1 MELYPS
7 DLSELLANYHLT
19 TMEVKMNFK
28 RLLTHC
34 LIALFVLALYGCSNG
49 VENVALSSD
58 GVEIS
63 FLNQGKG
70 NPAILFVH
78 GWANNNTIW
87 EYQVAH
93 FSEKYKVVAVDLPG
107 FGASGTNRSEW
118 TMSSYGKDITEV
130 IKKLRL
136 KEVILVGFSMGA
148 PVVVEAAVMN
158 PDVVKGLVIVNDM
171 HNVNMEYTPEI
182 IAYMEEMMM
191 DVVKNPAV
199 EKLGYFFRTNVD
211 ENYQKVLAMIADSPM
226 IGWEESLQALFQWI
240 NEDCKVLLPKVK
252 APIVAV
258 NSGQEPTDV
267 DAFKAY
273 VPTFKAKIIPDVG
286 HVVMWDATDEFN
298 RLLEETIQEFLME

>member
-1 MELYPS
+1 
-7 DLSELLANYHLT
+7 
-19 TMEVKMNFK
+19 MNLK
-28 RLLTHC
+28 RLLTYC
-34 LIALFVLALYGCSNG
+34 LIALFVLALFGCTNG
-49 VENVALSSD
+49 AENVALSSD

-78 GWANNNTIW
+78 GWSNDNTIW

-107 FGASGTNRSEW
+107 FGASGTNRTEW
-118 TMSSYGKDITEV
+118 TMSSYGADISAV

-136 KEVILVGFSMGA
+136 KEVVLVGFSMGA

-158 PDVVKGLVIVNDM
+158 PDVVKGVVIVDDM
-171 HNVNMEYTPEI
+171 HNVNMQYTPEI
-182 IAYMEEMMM
+182 MAYMEGMMM

-199 EKLGYFFRTNVD
+199 EKLGYFFRTNVE
-211 ENYQKVLAMIADSPM
+211 ENYQKVLAMITDSPM
-226 IGWEESLQALFQWI
+226 TGWLESLQDLFRWT

-252 APIVAV
+252 APIVAI
-258 NSGQEPTDV
+258 NSNQVPTDV
-267 DAFKAY
+267 DAFKAL

-298 RLLEETIQEFLME
+298 RLLEETIQEFLAE

>member
-1 MELYPS
+1 
-7 DLSELLANYHLT
+7 
-19 TMEVKMNFK
+19 MEVKMNLK
-28 RLLTHC
+28 RLLTYC
-34 LIALFVLALYGCSNG
+34 LIALFVLALFGCTNEA
-49 VENVALSSD
+49 ENVALSSD

-78 GWANNNTIW
+78 GWSNDNTIW

-107 FGASGTNRSEW
+107 FGASGTNRTEW
-118 TMSSYGKDITEV
+118 TMSSYGADISAV

-136 KEVILVGFSMGA
+136 KEVVLVGFSMGA

-158 PDVVKGLVIVNDM
+158 PDVVKGVVIVDDM
-171 HNVNMEYTPEI
+171 HNVNMQYTPEI
-182 IAYMEEMMM
+182 MAYMEGMMM

-199 EKLGYFFRTNVD
+199 EKLGYFFRTNVE
-211 ENYQKVLAMIADSPM
+211 ENYQKVLAMITDSPM
-226 IGWEESLQALFQWI
+226 IGWKESLQDIFRWT

-252 APIVAV
+252 APIVAI

-267 DAFKAY
+267 DAFKAV

-298 RLLEETIQEFLME
+298 RLLEETIQEFLTE

>member
-1 MELYPS
+1 
-7 DLSELLANYHLT
+7 
-19 TMEVKMNFK
+19 MNLK

-34 LIALFVLALYGCSNG
+34 LIALFVLAFYGCSNG

-78 GWANNNTIW
+78 GWSNNNTIW
-87 EYQVAH
+87 EYQIAH

-118 TMSSYGKDITEV
+118 TMSSYGDDISAV

-136 KEVILVGFSMGA
+136 KEVVLVGFSMGA

-158 PDVVKGLVIVNDM
+158 PDVVKGVVIVDDM

-182 IAYMEEMMM
+182 VAYMEGMMM

-199 EKLGYFFRTNVD
+199 EKLGYFFRTNVE
-211 ENYQKVLAMIADSPM
+211 ENYQKVLAMVADSPM
-226 IGWEESLQALFQWI
+226 IGWNESLLDLFRWT
-240 NEDCKVLLPKVK
+240 NEDCKVLLAKVK
-252 APIVAV
+252 APIVAI

-286 HVVMWDATDEFN
+286 HVVMWDARDEFN

>member
-1 MELYPS
+1 
-7 DLSELLANYHLT
+7 
-19 TMEVKMNFK
+19 MNLK
-28 RLLTHC
+28 RLLTYC
-34 LIALFVLALYGCSNG
+34 LIALFVLALFGCTNG
-49 VENVALSSD
+49 AENVALSSD

-78 GWANNNTIW
+78 GWSNDNTIW

-107 FGASGTNRSEW
+107 FGASGTNRTEW
-118 TMSSYGKDITEV
+118 TMSSYGADISAV

-136 KEVILVGFSMGA
+136 KEVVLVGFSMGA

-158 PDVVKGLVIVNDM
+158 PEVVKGVVIVDDI

-182 IAYMEEMMM
+182 MAYMEGMMM
-191 DVVKNPAV
+191 DVVKNPAI
-199 EKLGYFFRTNVD
+199 EKLGYFFRTNVE
-211 ENYQKVLAMIADSPM
+211 ENYQKILAMIADSPM
-226 IGWEESLQALFQWI
+226 IGWKESLQDLFRWT
-240 NEDCKVLLPKVK
+240 NEDGKVLLPKVK
-252 APIVAV
+252 APIVAI
-258 NSGQEPTDV
+258 NSNQVPTDV
-267 DAFKAY
+267 DAFKAV

-298 RLLEETIQEFLME
+298 RLLEETIQEFLTE